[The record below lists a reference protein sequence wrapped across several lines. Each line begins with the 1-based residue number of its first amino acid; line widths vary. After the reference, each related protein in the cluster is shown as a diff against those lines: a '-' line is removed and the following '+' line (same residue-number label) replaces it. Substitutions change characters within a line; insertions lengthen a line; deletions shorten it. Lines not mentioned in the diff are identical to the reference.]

1 MRLSPETDAGDSA
14 NSPPHLNLS
23 EDVLVATQ
31 NNLAA
36 LRDFLVRNPHLFQA
50 LPSEP
55 ASSRA
60 SVAEQSAWKVC
71 FLCWAAPELCVYV
84 PAGGT
89 RVDFFPS
96 SSLDADNRG
105 SDLYSPSQ

>member
-1 MRLSPETDAGDSA
+1 LAPEIDKDDSA
-14 NSPPHLNLS
+14 NGPPQLNIS

-71 FLCWAAPELCVYV
+71 FV
-84 PAGGT
+84 
-89 RVDFFPS
+89 
-96 SSLDADNRG
+96 
-105 SDLYSPSQ
+105 